1 MSQSRFIC
9 FGHRGAKGHAPENT
23 VLSIETALQLGA
35 SWIEVDVFPVEGRL
49 VVIHDRNLERT
60 TNGKGLVDE
69 QSFGYLRSLDA
80 GKGQR
85 IPTLEEVFD
94 VVRGKAGVNVEI
106 KHAGAVA
113 LLAVFLRECFAS
125 GWSLENVIVSSF
137 DHRALKAFK
146 QLVPEARIGVLLY
159 GLPLENAACAA
170 ELGAYSLHADD
181 DFVDAELVD
190 DAHRRGLKVYVYTVN
205 DLDALKRMRA
215 LGVDG
220 VFSDYPDRILGA
232 L

>member
-1 MSQSRFIC
+1 MSEFIC

-35 SWIEVDVFPVEGRL
+35 PWIEVDVFPVEGQL

-60 TNGKGLVDE
+60 TNGKGRVDE
-69 QSFGYLRSLDA
+69 QPFAYLRTLDA
-80 GKGQR
+80 GKGQQ

-94 VVRGKAGVNVEI
+94 VARGRAGVNVEI
-106 KHAGAVA
+106 KHAGAVS
-113 LLAVFLRECFAS
+113 LLAAFLRDRFAS
-125 GWSLENVIVSSF
+125 GWQIEKVIVSSF

-170 ELGAYSLHADD
+170 ELGAYSVHADD
-181 DFVDAELVD
+181 DFIDAELVD

-205 DLDALKRMRA
+205 DLDTLRRMRA

-220 VFSDYPDRILGA
+220 VFSDYPDRVLSA